1 MKILAEIL
9 LCASLSLE
17 ESNKIM
23 SYKYKK
29 ITALFQGQ
37 AFKKSSLLR
46 ITKLILE
53 INTVALD
60 LFIQASHDHG
70 LAEGQPRVAV

>member
-1 MKILAEIL
+1 MP
-9 LCASLSLE
+9 LSLE

-29 ITALFQGQ
+29 ITVFFQGQ

-60 LFIQASHDHG
+60 LFIQASHDHR